1 MNICVCLWYPAKC
14 VKPEKPDFGPHPQ
27 CFLNNLYLLVIIQ
40 VIHRSLTTMLKYK
53 LFVLEH
59 FFKHFK
65 QIRQFP
71 LVVNIQS
78 IFQKLGLSSIL
89 FNF

>member
-1 MNICVCLWYPAKC
+1 
-14 VKPEKPDFGPHPQ
+14 
-27 CFLNNLYLLVIIQ
+27 
-40 VIHRSLTTMLKYK
+40 MLKYK
-53 LFVLEH
+53 LFVSGD

-71 LVVNIQS
+71 IVVNIQS
-78 IFQKLGLSSIL
+78 ILQKLGLSSIL